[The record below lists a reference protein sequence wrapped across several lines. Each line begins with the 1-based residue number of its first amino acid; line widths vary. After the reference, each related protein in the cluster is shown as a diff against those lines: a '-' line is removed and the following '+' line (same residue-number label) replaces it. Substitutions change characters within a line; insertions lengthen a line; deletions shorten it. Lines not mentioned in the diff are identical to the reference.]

1 MCLMSDDFNILKI
14 HAMIVLVNVAHK
26 FVVMISFIL
35 LFQLRKKTVDGYL
48 RLVGNS
54 QTLLL

>member
-14 HAMIVLVNVAHK
+14 HAMIVLVNVARK